1 MADTSQATEDQA
13 DHPAKRSRMPLVIGV
28 FLALAGGGGGY
39 YATTSGMILGGESG
53 DEKTSGSF
61 DSEAMATNVSYI
73 EVDPLTV
80 SLRAPSKSRHLV
92 FRANLE
98 VDPEAAS
105 EVQKLLPRVT
115 DVLNSYLR
123 ALDPAEF
130 EEASALT
137 RLRAQMLRRIQVV
150 TGAGKVNDLLI
161 MEFVLN

>member
-1 MADTSQATEDQA
+1 MADTSQAIDDQT
-13 DHPAKRSRMPLVIGV
+13 DKPAKRSRMPLIIGII
-28 FLALAGGGGGY
+28 LALAGGGGGY
-39 YATTSGMILGGESG
+39 YATTSGMILSAESG
-53 DEKTSGSF
+53 REKES
-61 DSEAMATNVSYI
+61 DPHHIDAMPTDVSYV
-73 EVDPLTV
+73 EVDPLTI
-80 SLRAPSKSRHLV
+80 SLRAPSNSRHLV
-92 FRANLE
+92 FRASLE
-98 VDPEAAS
+98 VDPATIS

-137 RLRAQMLRRIQVV
+137 RLRAQMLRRVQVV